1 MRDMN
6 KTAIAAAGMLLL
18 AIGRVASAGGN
29 EIGFQKIQIS
39 EKFYSEGACFGDFNK
54 DGKNDVVSGPF
65 WYAGPE
71 FKKQHRFG
79 PGEAVDPL
87 KYSEYFFSW
96 ASDINKD
103 GWADIVVAGFPG
115 ADTSWFQNPRGKDQV
130 WLRHKIVGV
139 TDNESPEFVDM
150 TGEQAPELVC
160 MSGGSSGFLRPEGGN
175 YASPWLFQAISEDMK
190 YQRFTHGLGV
200 GDVNGDGKMDLL
212 EHSGW
217 WEQPANLVPVTTWTR
232 HEADF
237 GPGGAQMYAYDVNGD
252 GLNDVI
258 TTIEAH
264 GYGLAWFEQ
273 VREAGKVSF
282 KKHMI
287 VGMKDEPS
295 PVGVTFTQMHAVALV
310 DMNGDGLKDIVT
322 GKRYWA
328 HGPTHDPESD
338 KPAVLYWFELKRE
351 AGKGSRYV
359 AHQIDDNSGV
369 GTQCTVGDVNGDG
382 KPDVVIGNKKGT
394 FIFLQSAGK

>member
-1 MRDMN
+1 
-6 KTAIAAAGMLLL
+6 
-18 AIGRVASAGGN
+18 
-29 EIGFQKIQIS
+29 
-39 EKFYSEGACFGDFNK
+39 
-54 DGKNDVVSGPF
+54 
-65 WYAGPE
+65 
-71 FKKQHRFG
+71 
-79 PGEAVDPL
+79 
-87 KYSEYFFSW
+87 
-96 ASDINKD
+96 
-103 GWADIVVAGFPG
+103 
-115 ADTSWFQNPRGKDQV
+115 
-130 WLRHKIVGV
+130 
-139 TDNESPEFVDM
+139 
-150 TGEQAPELVC
+150 
-160 MSGGSSGFLRPEGGN
+160 MSGGQSGFLRPDGEN
-175 YASPWLFQAISEDMK
+175 PANPWLFHAISPDLK

-217 WEQPANLVPVTTWTR
+217 WEQPAKLVPQDTWVR

-273 VREAGKVSF
+273 VKEEGKISF

-287 VGMKDEPS
+287 VGMKGEPS
-295 PVGVTFTQMHAVALV
+295 PVGVTFTQMHAVALA

-328 HGPTHDPESD
+328 HGPSHDPESD

-351 AGKGSRYV
+351 EGKEPKYI

-394 FIFLQSAGK
+394 FVFLQSQGK